1 MGRDE
6 IVYTSLS
13 TSAVQ
18 KFYEKWLTRMEA
30 KKQTIWFDFLIQPI
44 QPTNA

>member
-6 IVYTSLS
+6 IVYRSLS

-18 KFYEKWLTRMEA
+18 KFYEKWLTRMEV
-30 KKQTIWFDFLIQPI
+30 KKTKTILCDF
-44 QPTNA
+44 